1 MNATSKAALTS
12 ISGPMSP
19 LSAAQWS
26 QRCEENVYKSSLS
39 SLTWKVP
46 DMQET
51 SEASAALHSF
61 ELEII

>member
-1 MNATSKAALTS
+1 
-12 ISGPMSP
+12 MSL

-26 QRCEENVYKSSLS
+26 QRSEENVYKSGLS

-51 SEASAALHSF
+51 SEARQPTSSAALHSF